1 MGVRSAKMERTKV
14 MDSKKFVT
22 KTDPEDGREF
32 TGRVESIMVSGAG
45 SHFQFDLL
53 NNKKVHCAYVLSSTN
68 LSAFSTKAALITSA
82 YAIGKKIHVRGEANS
97 DGLPIVVDIR
107 VGAKSKV
114 LSNKKIELKVGVKS
128 PVAEAHQ
135 AA

>member
-1 MGVRSAKMERTKV
+1 
-14 MDSKKFVT
+14 MDSKKLVT
-22 KTDPEDGREF
+22 KMDPEDAREF

-53 NNKKVHCAYVLSSTN
+53 NNKRVRCAYVLSSTN
-68 LSAFSTKAALITSA
+68 LSAFSTMAALITSA

-114 LSNKKIELKVGVKS
+114 LSNKKMKLTVRVKS